1 MSAAAWLVLG
11 FVGQLLFTARFVLQ
25 WLISEREKRSVV
37 PTAFWYLSIA
47 GACILLC
54 YSVHRKDAVFIFGQ
68 STGLLIYLRNL
79 QLIRRE
85 RLRIRQQSSN
95 S

>member
-37 PTAFWYLSIA
+37 PTAFGYLSIA
-47 GACILLC
+47 GASILLC

-68 STGLLIYLRNL
+68 SPGLLIYLRNL

-85 RLRIRQQSSN
+85 RLRFPQQSSK